1 MMIPF
6 LLSSI
11 LVVLYLL
18 NHDMFLAPIIEF
30 QIQFK
35 NHLKL
40 EELEGRGEM
49 RVWRKT
55 LNVSVI
61 AGERRTKG

>member
-1 MMIPF
+1 MMNTIFSPDPAYS
-6 LLSSI
+6 L
-11 LVVLYLL
+11 VLYLL

-40 EELEGRGEM
+40 EELEEGRRRRSIRDEKG
-49 RVWRKT
+49 KT
-55 LNVSVI
+55 LNVSV
-61 AGERRTKG
+61 